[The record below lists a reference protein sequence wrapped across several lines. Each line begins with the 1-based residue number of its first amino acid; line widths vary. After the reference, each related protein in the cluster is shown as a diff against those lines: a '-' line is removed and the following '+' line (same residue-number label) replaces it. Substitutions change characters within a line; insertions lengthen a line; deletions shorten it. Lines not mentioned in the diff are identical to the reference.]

1 MRSLETTATAAHP
14 HADGDAEF
22 KANLIPLIP
31 HLRAFSFT
39 LCRRRDLAED
49 MAQDALIKAWRSRS
63 SYEPGT
69 NLKAWL
75 FTILRN
81 EVLSHH
87 RRAWRQMPWDAEEGE
102 KIAGPEEQG
111 WASEL
116 SDVGRALFRL
126 PVQHREALILVAVGG
141 FSYADAAI
149 ISKAAVGTMKSR
161 VARGRAMLA
170 AMMEENEALPQRR
183 PASEGNAMEQILAQL
198 PRLTP
203 PHGRQRAA

>member
-1 MRSLETTATAAHP
+1 MSASKTTATRRD
-14 HADGDAEF
+14 ADGDAQF
-22 KANLIPLIP
+22 RASLIPLIP
-31 HLRAFSFT
+31 HFRAFSFT

-49 MAQDALIKAWRSRS
+49 MAQDALIKAWGARS
-63 SYEPGT
+63 SYQPGT
-69 NLKAWL
+69 LLKAWL

-87 RRAWRQMPWDAEEGE
+87 RRAWRQMPWDAEAAE
-102 KIAGPEEQG
+102 KIAGPLEEQG

-126 PVQHREALILVAVGG
+126 PLQYREALILVAVGG

-149 ISKAAVGTMKSR
+149 IGKTAVGTMKSR
-161 VARGRAMLA
+161 VARARAMLA
-170 AMMEENEALPQRR
+170 AMLEENEALPQRR

-198 PRLTP
+198 PRPVPMHACQL
-203 PHGRQRAA
+203 AA

>member
-1 MRSLETTATAAHP
+1 MRSSKTTATAADP

-22 KANLIPLIP
+22 KANLIPLIS

-111 WASEL
+111 WAS
-116 SDVGRALFRL
+116 
-126 PVQHREALILVAVGG
+126 
-141 FSYADAAI
+141 
-149 ISKAAVGTMKSR
+149 
-161 VARGRAMLA
+161 
-170 AMMEENEALPQRR
+170 
-183 PASEGNAMEQILAQL
+183 
-198 PRLTP
+198 
-203 PHGRQRAA
+203 

>member
-1 MRSLETTATAAHP
+1 MNASNTKANRPS
-14 HADGDAEF
+14 ADGDAQF
-22 KANLIPLIP
+22 KASLIPLIP

-39 LCRRRDLAED
+39 LCRRRELAED
-49 MAQDALIKAWRSRS
+49 MAQDALIKAWGARRS
-63 SYEPGT
+63 YQPGT
-69 NLKAWL
+69 HLKAWL

-87 RRAWRQMPWDAEEGE
+87 RRAWRQMPWDAEAAE
-102 KIAGPEEQG
+102 KIAGPLEEQG

-126 PVQHREALILVAVGG
+126 PIQHREALILVAVGG

-161 VARGRAMLA
+161 VARARAMLA
-170 AMMEENEALPQRR
+170 AMLEENEALPQRR
-183 PASEGNAMEQILAQL
+183 L
-198 PRLTP
+198 PRKATP
-203 PHGRQRAA
+203 WSKSW